1 MNIFEILEGKVVVYG
16 DAETG
21 VIVTWNGS
29 ATFELFCERAN
40 GLFDAIEVRTR
51 YDVDSVNSIAQAR
64 KIAEEF
70 VEDMMDL
77 LTD

>member
-1 MNIFEILEGKVVVYG
+1 MDIFEILQGKVVVYG

-21 VIVTWNGS
+21 VIVAWNGS
-29 ATFELFCERAN
+29 ATFELFCKRAD

-51 YDVDSVNSIAQAR
+51 YDVDNVNSIAQAR

>member
-1 MNIFEILEGKVVVYG
+1 MDIFEILEGKVVVYG

-21 VIVTWNGS
+21 LIVAWNGS
-29 ATFELFCERAN
+29 ATFELFCKRAN

-51 YDVDSVNSIAQAR
+51 YDVDNVNGIGQAC

-70 VEDMMDL
+70 VEDMMEQLRD
-77 LTD
+77 

>member
-1 MNIFEILEGKVVVYG
+1 MDIFEILEGKVVVYG

-21 VIVTWNGS
+21 VIVAWNGS

-70 VEDMMDL
+70 VEDMMEQ